1 MKCSTITSAGQQL
14 FCCAGLSNLGW
25 WQALAGACG
34 WQLHRAALNVFL
46 FVQRESRH
54 RRLTRVTQALP
65 LEDAI

>member
-1 MKCSTITSAGQQL
+1 VLLLTYSI
-14 FCCAGLSNLGW
+14 
-25 WQALAGACG
+25 
-34 WQLHRAALNVFL
+34 